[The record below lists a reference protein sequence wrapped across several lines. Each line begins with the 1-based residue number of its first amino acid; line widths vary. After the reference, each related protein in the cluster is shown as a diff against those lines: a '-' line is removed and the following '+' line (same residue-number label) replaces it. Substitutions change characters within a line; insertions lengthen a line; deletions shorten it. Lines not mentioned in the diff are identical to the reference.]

1 MTNEIITSNT
11 IKYLR
16 FPMTIGIILAHGN
29 LARLGIMVH
38 GVKYGTNLPDWL
50 IYTISL
56 FSEVLASI
64 CVPTFFV
71 ISGYL
76 FFYRSDFD
84 GHIYIQKLKKRFRT
98 LMIPYLLWNLIAL
111 LAVLVK
117 MLPIFSSFFQNINDI
132 EIRFSLIRLFNTF
145 FYGDGTNGILVY
157 PYLAAPSVSPLP
169 INGPMWYVRDLM
181 VIILLTPLVYWLVKK
196 LKIWYVIGLGL
207 YLYVIGNRFL
217 PEGSYLSIVLDYLFF
232 FSIGAYLSINKQ
244 NMVTQMRKLKYV
256 TILFIPAAIFNVLS
270 ITTPYNRYIFFPF
283 IVIGIITF
291 IVVVSYLLE
300 KNKIHVNETLA
311 NCSFFIFAFHSLIL
325 MEIGKILFIGLHL
338 NDTPLT
344 ILFLYIAIPTI
355 SVCIGLIVYLFLKRF
370 APKLFSLLNGGR

>member
-1 MTNEIITSNT
+1 MAMA
-11 IKYLR
+11 
-16 FPMTIGIILAHGN
+16 PM
-29 LARLGIMVH
+29 
-38 GVKYGTNLPDWL
+38 
-50 IYTISL
+50 
-56 FSEVLASI
+56 
-64 CVPTFFV
+64 
-71 ISGYL
+71 
-76 FFYRSDFD
+76 
-84 GHIYIQKLKKRFRT
+84 
-98 LMIPYLLWNLIAL
+98 
-111 LAVLVK
+111 
-117 MLPIFSSFFQNINDI
+117 
-132 EIRFSLIRLFNTF
+132 
-145 FYGDGTNGILVY
+145 
-157 PYLAAPSVSPLP
+157 
-169 INGPMWYVRDLM
+169 
-181 VIILLTPLVYWLVKK
+181 VYWS
-196 LKIWYVIGLGL
+196 IP
-207 YLYVIGNRFL
+207 LYVIGNRFL

-300 KNKIHVNETLA
+300 KNKIHVNKTLA

-344 ILFLYIAIPTI
+344 MLFLYIAIPTI